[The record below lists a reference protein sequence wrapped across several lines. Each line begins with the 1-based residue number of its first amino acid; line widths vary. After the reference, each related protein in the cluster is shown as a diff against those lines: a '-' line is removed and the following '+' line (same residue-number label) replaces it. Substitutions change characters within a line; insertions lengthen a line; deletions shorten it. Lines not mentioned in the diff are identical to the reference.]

1 MLTRSTFLA
10 YFSCTV
16 ALLGLSLQTEG
27 AEELPALTVMG
38 QETANQRPAST
49 YESPISN
56 LEFDPRV
63 DMQVRNITE
72 AQGDIS
78 IRGGTFEETGVQIG
92 SVTLL
97 DPQTGHYNTEL
108 LMAPEML
115 GEPKVLTGADNAMR
129 GFNSNAGTVS
139 YSWSEITKGGS
150 LTIGGGDHNLNFQR
164 IHHALTG
171 TYGNSKD
178 WTWGAEI
185 EGARSESDG
194 TIPYGDHAFDR
205 TSGRFQLLGPDSQ
218 TDLFAGYQDKFY
230 GWPGMYSTKNY
241 DETEDYQIRLFS
253 LNHSQEY
260 NSGHFEFSGFYKR
273 LSDYF
278 NLDRKNPPTPPAATY
293 HYEAWHESFVYGLAL
308 SGKHDLADN
317 FSLNHFAQF
326 TYDNMD
332 QSKVDD
338 NYTEK
343 PKLNLRNGD
352 FTDRQYYK
360 ISIVPEYRYS
370 LSQNEVMTYKAGVA
384 WDDTNRDKQRFSPI
398 AEISWTRT
406 ENEKNS
412 ENIYLSY
419 SESTQVLGY
428 GAIGGATDSGTFRS
442 TRDLRRSVS
451 KNLELGYKLARDA
464 WKLNTAIFQRWNDD
478 LVDWT
483 FDSNWT
489 KYRKAN
495 HVDIKTFGVEII
507 ASRQWD
513 NFEAICSYA
522 YLEKSEDYTDPS
534 VLGSFYALNYP
545 EHRITI
551 GAIWNPIDSI
561 ELRMDNEWREQ
572 RDNLVRREKGSPD
585 RASFSHLAASYY
597 PQRFQ
602 DLELFVAFEKPW
614 EKDFQEIPGIA
625 AKGDQFSFGATYSW

>member
-1 MLTRSTFLA
+1 MLTHFRNLA
-10 YFSCTV
+10 YFSYLAT
-16 ALLGLSLQTEG
+16 SLAFFTRSYA
-27 AEELPALTVMG
+27 AEELPALMVMG
-38 QETANQRPAST
+38 QETANQRPATT

-63 DMQVRNITE
+63 DMQVRNMTE

-78 IRGGTFEETGVQIG
+78 IRGGTFEETGVQVG

-115 GEPKVLTGADNAMR
+115 GEPKVLTGADSAMR

-164 IHHALTG
+164 LHHALTG
-171 TYGNSKD
+171 SYGDSKD

-185 EGARSESDG
+185 EGSRSESDG
-194 TIPYGDHAFDR
+194 TIPFGDHAFDR
-205 TSGRFQLLGPDSQ
+205 TSGRIQLLGPDSQ

-260 NSGHFEFSGFYKR
+260 DDGYFELSGFYKR

-278 NLDRKNPPTPPAATY
+278 NLDRKNPPAY

-332 QSKVDD
+332 QSKVVG
-338 NYTEK
+338 NYTEE
-343 PKLNLRNGD
+343 PGWNLRNGY
-352 FTDRQYYK
+352 FTDRKYYK
-360 ISIVPEYRYS
+360 ISLVPEYRHS
-370 LSQNEVMTYKAGVA
+370 LDQNEEITYKAGFS

-398 AEISWTRT
+398 AEISWTKI
-406 ENEKNS
+406 ENQNDLK
-412 ENIYLSY
+412 NIYLSY

-428 GAIGGATDSGTFRS
+428 GAIGGPTNSGTFRS

-451 KNLELGYKLARDA
+451 KNLEIGYKVSRDE
-464 WKLNTAIFQRWNDD
+464 WKLNTAIFHRWDDD
-478 LVDWT
+478 LIDWT

-495 HVDIKTFGVEII
+495 HVDIKTIGFEVI
-507 ASRQWD
+507 ASRQWN

-522 YLEKSEDYTDPS
+522 YLKKNEDYADPS
-534 VLGSFYALNYP
+534 ILGSFYALNYP
-545 EHRITI
+545 EHRITL

-561 ELRMDNEWREQ
+561 ELRIDNEWREQ
-572 RDNLVRREKGSPD
+572 SDNLVRREKGSPN
-585 RASFSHLAASYY
+585 RSTFSHFAASYY
-597 PQRFQ
+597 PQRFE

-625 AKGDQFSFGATYSW
+625 AKGDQFSFGATYTW